1 MGHRSTLL
9 RRILLAM
16 GLSSLPLVAQHGCV
30 GPRGPAPDD
39 DDTGSDPLDID
50 DDEDGYSEN
59 AGDCDDQNDA
69 IHPAAAEVCDEVDND
84 CDGTTDEDD
93 ASDAP
98 VWYPDGDQDS
108 YGDVQEPRS
117 ACEQPQGFVADSSDC
132 DDQDDAIH
140 PAAAEVCDEV
150 DNDCDGIID
159 EDDAS
164 DASTWYEDSDDDGHG
179 DLESSVLAC
188 DQPDGFVAD
197 STDCDDSSA
206 TVSPSSPELPGDGL
220 DNNCSGFIDEVD
232 CADAPKVTAITDI
245 PASRPV
251 DVMFCDALPAS
262 GLCPEPTVAYI
273 DGLIDATV
281 GPPSMGWCHWYVI
294 NSCGPDDSQVPDCC
308 YVVELDELCAMPGR
322 PLRIDGTPRL
332 APVVPSGAWSEQVEA
347 EFSSLDAERRDALL
361 ERWSEAAQLE
371 HASVASFARFSLQ
384 LLAVGAPPD
393 LIAGAT
399 RAQGDE
405 IAHARSCFGVASALA
420 GRELG
425 PGPLDLQGTWSGQV
439 DMAELLEENLR
450 EGCIN
455 ETLAAAEAAWLAER
469 CTVPALAKT
478 LATIAEDETRHA
490 ALAWRTARW
499 ILQQRPD
506 LRELADRILSPAAEL
521 GGDSANLP
529 HDDAWMADY
538 GCMPAKAAVEL
549 RSEVWQEVI
558 TPARRALLDCLDRQY
573 AA

>member
-1 MGHRSTLL
+1 MGHHSTLL

-16 GLSSLPLVAQHGCV
+16 GLSSLPLAAQYGCV

-59 AGDCDDQNDA
+59 NGDCDDSAPDIYPGAVEICDEVDNDCDGTTDEDDASDAQTWYPDGDGDGYGDEQEPRSACEQPQGFVADSSDCNDQNDE
-69 IHPAAAEVCDEVDND
+69 IHPAASEVCDEVDND

-93 ASDAP
+93 ASDA
-98 VWYPDGDQDS
+98 Q
-108 YGDVQEPRS
+108 
-117 ACEQPQGFVADSSDC
+117 
-132 DDQDDAIH
+132 
-140 PAAAEVCDEV
+140 
-150 DNDCDGIID
+150 
-159 EDDAS
+159 
-164 DASTWYEDSDDDGHG
+164 TWYEDSDDDGHG
-179 DLESSVLAC
+179 NPQSSILAC
-188 DQPDGFVAD
+188 EQPDGFLAD
-197 STDCDDSSA
+197 SSDCDDSNGA
-206 TVSPSSPELPGDGL
+206 VSPSSPELPGDGL

-232 CADAPKVTAITDI
+232 CADAPQATDITDI
-245 PASRPV
+245 PTNLPA
-251 DVMFCDALPAS
+251 DVMFCDVLPPS
-262 GLCPEPTVAYI
+262 GLCPEPTVVYI
-273 DGLIDATV
+273 EGLINVTV
-281 GPPSMGWCHWYVI
+281 GNPMGMCHWYVI
-294 NSCGPDDSQVPDCC
+294 NSCGPDDSRTPDCC
-308 YVVELDELCAMPGR
+308 YVVELEQACAVPGR

-332 APVVPSGAWSEQVEA
+332 APLVPSGAWSEQVEA
-347 EFSSLDAERRDALL
+347 EFSSLPAERRDALL
-361 ERWSEAAQLE
+361 ARWSEAAQLE
-371 HASVASFARFSLQ
+371 HASVASFARFNLQ

-399 RAQGDE
+399 RAQADE
-405 IAHARSCFGVASALA
+405 IAHARSCFGVASVLA

-425 PGPLDLQGTWSGQV
+425 PGPLDMQGTWSGQT

-478 LATIAEDETRHA
+478 LGTIAADETRHA

-506 LRELADRILSPAAEL
+506 LRDLAARILSSATALES
-521 GGDSANLP
+521 DSANLP
-529 HDDAWMADY
+529 HDDAWMAEY
-538 GCMPAKAAVEL
+538 GCMPAKAAAEL
-549 RSEVWQEVI
+549 RSEVWQQVLA
-558 TPARRALLDCLDRQY
+558 PSRSALLGSLERQD